1 MKGEFL
7 LDSSALYP
15 LLNYVDKV
23 DVSKIHVLP
32 LTFYEVGNA
41 IWKEFYI
48 HKRIKDPF
56 TLSLLF
62 QKFLHK
68 LKVLSDPPADEVM
81 RVAVDK
87 GLTFYDASY
96 VYSAEAND
104 LTLVSEDKELIKKAN
119 AVPLKEFIR
128 L

>member
-1 MKGEFL
+1 MRWVTPYGRSF
-7 LDSSALYP
+7 
-15 LLNYVDKV
+15 
-23 DVSKIHVLP
+23 I
-32 LTFYEVGNA
+32 
-41 IWKEFYI
+41 I

-81 RVAVDK
+81 KVAVDR

-96 VYSAEAND
+96 VYSAEANN

-119 AVPLKEFIR
+119 AVPLKEFVR

>member
-1 MKGEFL
+1 MNT
-7 LDSSALYP
+7 A
-15 LLNYVDKV
+15 
-23 DVSKIHVLP
+23 
-32 LTFYEVGNA
+32 
-41 IWKEFYI
+41 
-48 HKRIKDPF
+48 RIEDPF

-81 RVAVDK
+81 KVAVDK

-96 VYSAEAND
+96 VYSAEANN

>member
-23 DVSKIHVLP
+23 DVSKIHVLS

-68 LKVLSDPPADEVM
+68 LKVLSDPVSPQPLSFPGS
-81 RVAVDK
+81 RI
-87 GLTFYDASY
+87 GLPCPRGQ
-96 VYSAEAND
+96 
-104 LTLVSEDKELIKKAN
+104 LTYLTRN
-119 AVPLKEFIR
+119 PR
-128 L
+128 LGLRLTPTLHLSRRIQPP